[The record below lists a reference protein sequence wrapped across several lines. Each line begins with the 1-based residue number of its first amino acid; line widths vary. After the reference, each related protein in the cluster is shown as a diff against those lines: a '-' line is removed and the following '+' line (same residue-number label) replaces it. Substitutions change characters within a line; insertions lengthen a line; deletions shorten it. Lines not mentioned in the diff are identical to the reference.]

1 MQLLTHY
8 GLFLLETVTIV
19 LAIIMVLFSIVAIA
33 AKGKLKTKGQLHI
46 ESLNSDLQQVR
57 EQLQHTILNKKQLKT
72 VAKQNKKLLKQ
83 QQKQQRKRIF
93 VLDFNGDIKAS
104 QAENLRQE
112 ITAILSIATKK
123 DEVLARLESPGGV
136 VHGYGLAASQLQR
149 LRDHHI
155 PLTIAVDKVAA
166 SGGYMMAC
174 VADKLIAA
182 PFAIIGS
189 IGVVFQLPN
198 FHKLLQKNNIDVE
211 QVTAGQYK
219 RTLTIFG
226 ENTQA
231 DREKVQQEL
240 DETHELFKEF
250 ITQHRPQ
257 VNMQQVGTGEY
268 WFGLRAK
275 QLNLVDDIQTSDEY
289 LMQAC
294 QNHDIY
300 RIKYAIKKSFGKRL
314 AHGIQQSI
322 TELTSHF

>member
-1 MQLLTHY
+1 VQLLTHY